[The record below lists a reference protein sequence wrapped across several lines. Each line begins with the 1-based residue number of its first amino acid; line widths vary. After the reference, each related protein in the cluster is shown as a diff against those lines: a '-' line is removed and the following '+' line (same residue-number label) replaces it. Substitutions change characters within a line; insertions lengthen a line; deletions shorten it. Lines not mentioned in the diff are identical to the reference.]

1 MALNVNNVAEQEMLL
16 RIVGGTD
23 PTSAGD
29 TLMLRLYD
37 ADKTPGEGDTFL
49 DYSESDGDGYAA
61 IALLGDSFTI
71 DTGIGDTS
79 YATYAQQ
86 TFTYT
91 GGDTLYG
98 YHVTTVNGA
107 GDTILYFAE
116 KFSDGPYTIPS
127 GGGTIKIT
135 PRVQLD

>member
-1 MALNVNNVAEQEMLL
+1 MALLVNDIGEQEMLA
-16 RIVGGTD
+16 RIVGKHAPG
-23 PTSAGD
+23 AGD
-29 TLMLRLYD
+29 TLVLRLYD
-37 ADKTPGEGDTFL
+37 ADRTPVEGDSISL
-49 DYSESDGDGYAA
+49 YSESDGTGYAA
-61 IALLGDSFTI
+61 VTLEMASWTI
-71 DTGIGDTS
+71 GEGAGDTS

-98 YHVTTVNGA
+98 YYVTTADSA
-107 GDTILYFAE
+107 GDTLVYFAE

-135 PRVQLD
+135 PRIQLD